1 MQPLLLSWLTNST
14 LVQLMEALEKTKS
27 YLEADEKGLTDNR
40 SVLASTD
47 AEVKAVKEQLA
58 KLQGEHDTQTL
69 EIRKLCVDLGGKDAQ
84 IEAFGIKLAKQLKL
98 QEELN
103 AVAKESRRLRDTLAA
118 EFAGFRDKTQS
129 DLDASVAEIDAL
141 RLKIKEVRKCVCGVA

>member
-1 MQPLLLSWLTNST
+1 
-14 LVQLMEALEKTKS
+14 MEALEKTKGN
-27 YLEADEKGLTDNR
+27 LKADEKSLADNR
-40 SVLASTD
+40 IVLASKDT
-47 AEVKAVKEQLA
+47 EVKAVKEQLA
-58 KLQGEHDTQTL
+58 KLQGEHDTQTS
-69 EIRKLCVDLGGKDAQ
+69 EVRKLCVALGGKDAQ

-103 AVAKESRRLRDTLAA
+103 AAANESRRLRDTLAA

-141 RLKIKEVRKCVCGVA
+141 RLQIKEVR